1 MFNTSTLKGQ
11 VAICIL
17 WAWPLPAVMLPISN
31 FLSWLLNLLIP
42 PVVFCVLFWNIK
54 DGRGSKF
61 RVTRI
66 IIAMFLW
73 TKFWAVIFTYFN
85 VIYYAVAIAL
95 TVILS
100 YAAGNLINYKANVE
114 KTLFNSSTLKGQMLI
129 CILWSLPIPIL
140 IRMSFRLPFF
150 LQISTLLIPL
160 TIFLVLFGG
169 IQNGKGSE
177 FKIIRTI
184 IAILLW
190 GAFWTEYFIM
200 QNFKLLSKTGDLS
213 YQLRHDYGFDIDTTI
228 AVLEAAYNVIAVA
241 LVVILSYVIGKWI
254 WRHTYILAKIKKWYT
269 AKLNKTT

>member
-17 WAWPLPAVMLPISN
+17 WAWPLPTVMLAIVDI
-31 FLSWLLNLLIP
+31 LSYLLNLLIP
-42 PVVFCVLFWNIK
+42 LVVFCMLFWKIK
-54 DGRGSKF
+54 DGRGSEL

-73 TKFWAVIFTYFN
+73 TAFWVGSFVRPFMYFN
-85 VIYYAVAIAL
+85 VIYNAVAIAL
-95 TVILS
+95 TVTLS
-100 YAAGNLINYKANVE
+100 YAAGNLINYKGNVE
-114 KTLFNSSTLKGQMLI
+114 KTLFNSSTLKGQILI
-129 CILWSLPIPIL
+129 CILWSLPIPTMLRLIL
-140 IRMSFRLPFF
+140 SFPLF

-160 TIFLVLFGG
+160 IIFLVLFGG

-190 GAFWTEYFIM
+190 GAFWAEFFMIRSLHLIEKY
-200 QNFKLLSKTGDLS
+200 SALS
-213 YQLRHDYGFDIDTTI
+213 YRLQYDYGFDSDNTLL
-228 AVLEAAYNVIAVA
+228 VLNVAYNVIAVA

-254 WRHTYILAKIKKWYT
+254 WRHTYILDKITK
-269 AKLNKTT
+269 